1 MSDIEGTALEN
12 SLIDL
17 SANEIEIKIE
27 KVRDFLEDGL
37 FFRVFYSNLALL
49 LFCCRINIL
58 YLLKMVKI

>member
-1 MSDIEGTALEN
+1 MSDIEGTAPEN

-17 SANEIEIKIE
+17 SDNEIEIEIE

-49 LFCCRINIL
+49 LFCCRI
-58 YLLKMVKI
+58 KMVKI

>member
-1 MSDIEGTALEN
+1 MSDIEGTAPEN

-17 SANEIEIKIE
+17 SDNEIEIKIE

-37 FFRVFYSNLALL
+37 FFRVFYSKLALL